1 MAGLRNSPQGLQRVA
16 GKIVTRRIDRIFCNF
31 FVCNTYKE
39 DIVMKCTISTP
50 GQHVVLTLTVDLSV
64 NTPNLSR
71 TDLLLDRVVPS
82 PISLLILDLGS
93 LSCVNSIGVWTIFQI
108 VFKARE
114 QAKGVYLFN
123 MQSAVRPLFKE
134 AGILEMGT
142 EITTT
147 SELGHVLTGND
158 RPSGSGVN
166 AAHRMSSPEGRFA
179 PAGISSV

>member
-1 MAGLRNSPQGLQRVA
+1 
-16 GKIVTRRIDRIFCNF
+16 
-31 FVCNTYKE
+31 
-39 DIVMKCTISTP
+39 MKCTISTP

-71 TDLLLDRVVPS
+71 TDLLLDRIVPS

-93 LSCVNSIGVWTIFQI
+93 LSFVNSIGTWTIFQI

-123 MQSAVRPLFKE
+123 VQPAVRPLLKE
-134 AGILEMGT
+134 AGIFDMAT

-158 RPSGSGVN
+158 RLSGSGVN
-166 AAHRMSSPEGRFA
+166 ATHRMSPPEGRVA
-179 PAGISSV
+179 SAGRSSV